1 MKTHYSTLA
10 RQLSLVEVIIALAV
24 LTLAFSGSMSLFYTS
39 ATFSRS
45 SAERAE
51 ARAQG
56 YAELALLRSTLRNQ
70 PFFVGSTDNRAT
82 QFNRVIGEAG
92 IPIADCAPNLAGA
105 PQRFTGA
112 SPTFTRTQQT
122 TINRGKTTL
131 TIVTT
136 CYFSEASA
144 EADANLGQTA
154 NTLDLDADG
163 VFGAAGAIAPGDMW
177 ALPVTVSVTW
187 TTAEGQG
194 GTETI
199 VVNGVLY

>member
-1 MKTHYSTLA
+1 MKLNQRLLRS
-10 RQLSLVEVIIALAV
+10 LSLVEVIVALAV
-24 LTLAFSGSMSLFYTS
+24 LTLAFSGSMSLYYTS

-56 YAELALLRSTLRNQ
+56 YAEIAVLRSTLRSQ
-70 PFFVGSTDNRAT
+70 PFFTGTTDNREN
-82 QFNRVIGEAG
+82 QFNRVVGDAS
-92 IPIADCAPNLAGA
+92 IALANCAPNLAGN

-131 TIVTT
+131 TLVTT
-136 CYFSEASA
+136 VYFSEAAA
-144 EADANLGQTA
+144 EADANLGLTA
-154 NTLDLDADG
+154 GTLDLNADG
-163 VFGAAGAIAPGDMW
+163 VFADATVIPPGDMW

-187 TTAEGQG
+187 TTAEGG
-194 GTETI
+194 GATETV
-199 VVNGVLY
+199 VVNGILY